1 MRRTILAL
9 LLVCLCLLTACSSA
23 PQETTAPTAS
33 ETTVPTETE
42 PTETISPVAE
52 EKEVIVY
59 FANWYLDTK
68 TAEEGAEVCS
78 IPWDKVTCIN
88 HAFWAVEPADGSTET
103 SWDRLAASGEPRT
116 SFRVASTL
124 PKADFDN
131 DEPSRMA
138 PGLPRSHFAQYQ
150 YYSEQYPDVKIL
162 ISIGGWTRCGYF
174 SEMAYTPEG
183 RTSFVESCL
192 DILEEYPWVDG
203 FDIDWEYFGGS
214 KDGARLPESEED
226 QAVPSGVRRKRTAPT
241 LPPLPSSSVRPWT
254 TPTAP
259 A

>member
-42 PTETISPVAE
+42 PAETVSPVAE

-88 HAFWAVEPADGSTET
+88 HAFWAVERMGSSICQNRRAVARVSGRRRSSIKSTMRVCSVSVT
-103 SWDRLAASGEPRT
+103 S
-116 SFRVASTL
+116 
-124 PKADFDN
+124 
-131 DEPSRMA
+131 
-138 PGLPRSHFAQYQ
+138 
-150 YYSEQYPDVKIL
+150 
-162 ISIGGWTRCGYF
+162 
-174 SEMAYTPEG
+174 
-183 RTSFVESCL
+183 
-192 DILEEYPWVDG
+192 
-203 FDIDWEYFGGS
+203 
-214 KDGARLPESEED
+214 
-226 QAVPSGVRRKRTAPT
+226 
-241 LPPLPSSSVRPWT
+241 
-254 TPTAP
+254 
-259 A
+259 

>member
-42 PTETISPVAE
+42 PAETISPVAE

-88 HAFWAVEPADGSTET
+88 PRFLGGRTRRRLHGGLMGPAGGVWGT
-103 SWDRLAASGEPRT
+103 P
-116 SFRVASTL
+116 
-124 PKADFDN
+124 N
-131 DEPSRMA
+131 Q
-138 PGLPRSHFAQYQ
+138 LPRGVHPPQ
-150 YYSEQYPDVKIL
+150 
-162 ISIGGWTRCGYF
+162 GGF
-174 SEMAYTPEG
+174 
-183 RTSFVESCL
+183 
-192 DILEEYPWVDG
+192 
-203 FDIDWEYFGGS
+203 
-214 KDGARLPESEED
+214 
-226 QAVPSGVRRKRTAPT
+226 
-241 LPPLPSSSVRPWT
+241 
-254 TPTAP
+254 
-259 A
+259 

>member
-103 SWDRLAASGEPRT
+103 SWDRLAASGEPLNQLPRG
-116 SFRVASTL
+116 VHP

-138 PGLPRSHFAQYQ
+138 PGLPWNHFAQYQ
-150 YYSEQYPDVKIL
+150 YYSEQYPDVKIPP
-162 ISIGGWTRCGYF
+162 GGGPAYF
-174 SEMAYTPEG
+174 SLPRGVDRFGDFLEMAYTPEAAPP
-183 RTSFVESCL
+183 FVKSCL

-203 FDIDWEYFGGS
+203 FDIDWEYF
-214 KDGARLPESEED
+214 
-226 QAVPSGVRRKRTAPT
+226 RRQ
-241 LPPLPSSSVRPWT
+241 
-254 TPTAP
+254 
-259 A
+259 

>member
-78 IPWDKVTCIN
+78 IPWDKVTCLMG
-88 HAFWAVEPADGSTET
+88 PAGGVRGTQ
-103 SWDRLAASGEPRT
+103 
-116 SFRVASTL
+116 
-124 PKADFDN
+124 N
-131 DEPSRMA
+131 Q
-138 PGLPRSHFAQYQ
+138 LPRGLHPPQ
-150 YYSEQYPDVKIL
+150 
-162 ISIGGWTRCGYF
+162 GGF
-174 SEMAYTPEG
+174 
-183 RTSFVESCL
+183 
-192 DILEEYPWVDG
+192 
-203 FDIDWEYFGGS
+203 
-214 KDGARLPESEED
+214 
-226 QAVPSGVRRKRTAPT
+226 
-241 LPPLPSSSVRPWT
+241 
-254 TPTAP
+254 
-259 A
+259 

>member
-138 PGLPRSHFAQYQ
+138 PDLPRNHFAQYQ
-150 YYSEQYPDVKIL
+150 YYSEQSPDVKIRRL
-162 ISIGGWTRCGYF
+162 DQLRLFLRNGLHPRGPHLLRGELSGHSGGIPMG
-174 SEMAYTPEG
+174 G
-183 RTSFVESCL
+183 RL
-192 DILEEYPWVDG
+192 
-203 FDIDWEYFGGS
+203 
-214 KDGARLPESEED
+214 RH
-226 QAVPSGVRRKRTAPT
+226 
-241 LPPLPSSSVRPWT
+241 
-254 TPTAP
+254 
-259 A
+259 